1 MDVIC
6 LIQICS
12 YYRKAKYD
20 PTIEKPTNEYKK
32 ISQFRRY
39 LPQVSNLN
47 TRFFFDCIRNLM
59 FGTIHE

>member
-12 YYRKAKYD
+12 NYRKAKYD

-47 TRFFFDCIRNLM
+47 TLGLYANFDILYYS
-59 FGTIHE
+59 